1 MYIIIGFVMRL
12 ARPILSLHSN
22 AIGRRNLINYCSR
35 NNGREGGRQ
44 QKKTD
49 HIITKKLEQKNWTNR
64 IDIKIKQQIFFN
76 SSFAAAP
83 SSSVHSLSYTC
94 EKVEGGF

>member
-1 MYIIIGFVMRL
+1 MRL